1 MTNNTSMC
9 IFKSQLIDKGT
20 NKVTKENVVFDTTSS
35 RYDLAIKEVEERVK
49 LGWSVKASFMLGGGY
64 LRVDYVRA
72 DPNRYKDV
80 GKTNESKVDAEIVN
94 TGSVVVGATEADS
107 ESSGYGG
114 MDSVG
119 CEESVEVAT
128 QEVVATAAPIELA
141 EVKEVD
147 VKETPV
153 KPARK
158 SIAATKKSEVKDA

>member
-1 MTNNTSMC
+1 MC

-80 GKTNESKVDAEIVN
+80 GKTNDSVES
-94 TGSVVVGATEADS
+94 DS

-114 MDSVG
+114 LGSVG
-119 CEESVEVAT
+119 CEETPQESVEVAT
-128 QEVVATAAPIELA
+128 PVDQ
-141 EVKEVD
+141 VKEED
-147 VKETPV
+147 VKETPAKETPAKETPV
-153 KPARK
+153 KQTRK
-158 SIAATKKSEVKDA
+158 TTATKKA

>member
-1 MTNNTSMC
+1 MC

-80 GKTNESKVDAEIVN
+80 GKTNDSKVDAEPVLSGV
-94 TGSVVVGATEADS
+94 GSTEVVTEEVV
-107 ESSGYGG
+107 ESS
-114 MDSVG
+114 
-119 CEESVEVAT
+119 VA
-128 QEVVATAAPIELA
+128 Q
-141 EVKEVD
+141 VKEVD
-147 VKETPV
+147 VKEV
-153 KPARK
+153 AKPTRK
-158 SIAATKKSEVKDA
+158 TTAKKTEVKNDG

>member
-1 MTNNTSMC
+1 MC

-80 GKTNESKVDAEIVN
+80 GKTNESKE
-94 TGSVVVGATEADS
+94 SDS
-107 ESSGYGG
+107 QSSGYGG
-114 MDSVG
+114 MGSVG
-119 CEESVEVAT
+119 CEETPQETVEVST
-128 QEVVATAAPIELA
+128 QEVVEAPVAKVKEA
-141 EVKEVD
+141 EVN
-147 VKETPV
+147 ETPV
-153 KPARK
+153 NETSAKPTRK
-158 SIAATKKSEVKDA
+158 ATPTKKSDVKDA

>member
-1 MTNNTSMC
+1 MC

-80 GKTNESKVDAEIVN
+80 GKTNDSKVDAEIVN
-94 TGSVVVGATEADS
+94 TGSVVVGATEDKENTS
-107 ESSGYGG
+107 
-114 MDSVG
+114 
-119 CEESVEVAT
+119 T
-128 QEVVATAAPIELA
+128 QVTTKTTRKTTA
-141 EVKEVD
+141 
-147 VKETPV
+147 
-153 KPARK
+153 
-158 SIAATKKSEVKDA
+158 KKSEVKDDE

>member
-1 MTNNTSMC
+1 MC

-80 GKTNESKVDAEIVN
+80 GKTNNSNVDAEPALSGV
-94 TGSVVVGATEADS
+94 GSTELATE
-107 ESSGYGG
+107 
-114 MDSVG
+114 
-119 CEESVEVAT
+119 
-128 QEVVATAAPIELA
+128 EVVATVAPV
-141 EVKEVD
+141 EVKEAD
-147 VKETPV
+147 VKETPAKETPV

-158 SIAATKKSEVKDA
+158 TTATKKD

>member
-1 MTNNTSMC
+1 MC

-80 GKTNESKVDAEIVN
+80 GKTNESKPDAEPDLSGIGS
-94 TGSVVVGATEADS
+94 TG
-107 ESSGYGG
+107 
-114 MDSVG
+114 
-119 CEESVEVAT
+119 VEVETTEVA
-128 QEVVATAAPIELA
+128 QEVVATET
-141 EVKEVD
+141 
-147 VKETPV
+147 KETPV
-153 KPARK
+153 KEVVKPTRK
-158 SIAATKKSEVKDA
+158 TTTAKKA

>member
-1 MTNNTSMC
+1 MC

-80 GKTNESKVDAEIVN
+80 GKTNDSKVDAE
-94 TGSVVVGATEADS
+94 SVLSGVESTE
-107 ESSGYGG
+107 
-114 MDSVG
+114 
-119 CEESVEVAT
+119 VET
-128 QEVVATAAPIELA
+128 EEVVAPVAPVTSA
-141 EVKEVD
+141 D
-147 VKETPV
+147 VKPT
-153 KPARK
+153 RK
-158 SIAATKKSEVKDA
+158 TTTTKKSEVKDA

>member
-1 MTNNTSMC
+1 MC

-49 LGWSVKASFMLGGGY
+49 LGWSVKASFLLGGGY

-80 GKTNESKVDAEIVN
+80 GKTNNSKVDAEPVLSGV
-94 TGSVVVGATEADS
+94 GSTEVVTEDVAVS
-107 ESSGYGG
+107 AQE
-114 MDSVG
+114 VV
-119 CEESVEVAT
+119 ESVE
-128 QEVVATAAPIELA
+128 
-141 EVKEVD
+141 

-153 KPARK
+153 KPTRK
-158 SIAATKKSEVKDA
+158 TNTATKKA

>member
-80 GKTNESKVDAEIVN
+80 GKTN
-94 TGSVVVGATEADS
+94 DS
-107 ESSGYGG
+107 IGDSIESSGYGG
-114 MDSVG
+114 LGSVG
-119 CEESVEVAT
+119 CEET
-128 QEVVATAAPIELA
+128 PQEVVEAPVAQVREA
-141 EVKEVD
+141 D
-147 VKETPV
+147 VKETTCEETPIKENPV
-153 KPARK
+153 KPTRK
-158 SIAATKKSEVKDA
+158 TTAKKA

>member
-72 DPNRYKDV
+72 DPSRYKDV
-80 GKTNESKVDAEIVN
+80 GKTNDSKVDAEIVN
-94 TGSVVVGATEADS
+94 TGSVVVGATEAKENTS
-107 ESSGYGG
+107 
-114 MDSVG
+114 
-119 CEESVEVAT
+119 T
-128 QEVVATAAPIELA
+128 QVTTKTTRKTTA
-141 EVKEVD
+141 KE
-147 VKETPV
+147 
-153 KPARK
+153 
-158 SIAATKKSEVKDA
+158 SEVKDA

>member
-1 MTNNTSMC
+1 MC

-20 NKVTKENVVFDTTSS
+20 NKVTKENVQENKHVQFDTTSS

-80 GKTNESKVDAEIVN
+80 GKTNESV
-94 TGSVVVGATEADS
+94 EADS

-114 MDSVG
+114 IGSVG
-119 CEESVEVAT
+119 CEET
-128 QEVVATAAPIELA
+128 PQEVVEAPVTQ
-141 EVKEVD
+141 VKDED
-147 VKETPV
+147 IKETPV
-153 KPARK
+153 KPTRK
-158 SIAATKKSEVKDA
+158 TTTAAKKSEVKDA

>member
-1 MTNNTSMC
+1 MC

-80 GKTNESKVDAEIVN
+80 GKTNESKEDAEPALSGV
-94 TGSVVVGATEADS
+94 GSTDVAS
-107 ESSGYGG
+107 ETT
-114 MDSVG
+114 
-119 CEESVEVAT
+119 EVA
-128 QEVVATAAPIELA
+128 QEVAV
-141 EVKEVD
+141 
-147 VKETPV
+147 ETHV
-153 KPARK
+153 KPTRK
-158 SIAATKKSEVKDA
+158 TNTATKKA

>member
-1 MTNNTSMC
+1 MC

-80 GKTNESKVDAEIVN
+80 GKTND
-94 TGSVVVGATEADS
+94 SVGADS

-114 MDSVG
+114 LGSVG
-119 CEESVEVAT
+119 CDETVEVAT
-128 QEVVATAAPIELA
+128 AKGDGLTDDTDAIQAEVVEQKPKPTRKTSAT
-141 EVKEVD
+141 
-147 VKETPV
+147 
-153 KPARK
+153 
-158 SIAATKKSEVKDA
+158 TKKA

>member
-1 MTNNTSMC
+1 MC

-49 LGWSVKASFMLGGGY
+49 LGWSVKASFLLGGGY
-64 LRVDYVRA
+64 IRVDYVRA

-80 GKTNESKVDAEIVN
+80 GKTSN
-94 TGSVVVGATEADS
+94 SVEADS

-114 MDSVG
+114 LGSVG
-119 CEESVEVAT
+119 CEETVEVST
-128 QEVVATAAPIELA
+128 QEVVEST
-141 EVKEVD
+141 EVKEEG

-153 KPARK
+153 KPTRK
-158 SIAATKKSEVKDA
+158 TTTTKKVEDKSDE

>member
-1 MTNNTSMC
+1 MC

-94 TGSVVVGATEADS
+94 TESVVVGATEAQEDAS
-107 ESSGYGG
+107 AQ
-114 MDSVG
+114 
-119 CEESVEVAT
+119 AT
-128 QEVVATAAPIELA
+128 T
-141 EVKEVD
+141 K
-147 VKETPV
+147 TT
-153 KPARK
+153 RK
-158 SIAATKKSEVKDA
+158 SIAATKKSEVKNDG

>member
-1 MTNNTSMC
+1 MC

-80 GKTNESKVDAEIVN
+80 GKTND
-94 TGSVVVGATEADS
+94 SVSTES

-114 MDSVG
+114 LGSVG
-119 CEESVEVAT
+119 CEETPQESVEVP
-128 QEVVATAAPIELA
+128 VAQ
-141 EVKEVD
+141 VKEED
-147 VKETPV
+147 VK
-153 KPARK
+153 
-158 SIAATKKSEVKDA
+158 

>member
-1 MTNNTSMC
+1 MC

-80 GKTNESKVDAEIVN
+80 GKTNESKLDAEPVLSGV
-94 TGSVVVGATEADS
+94 GSTEVS
-107 ESSGYGG
+107 TESQEET
-114 MDSVG
+114 VAPV
-119 CEESVEVAT
+119 ESVE
-128 QEVVATAAPIELA
+128 
-141 EVKEVD
+141 

-153 KPARK
+153 KPTRK
-158 SIAATKKSEVKDA
+158 TTATKKA

>member
-1 MTNNTSMC
+1 MC
-9 IFKSQLIDKGT
+9 IFKSQLIDKGK

-80 GKTNESKVDAEIVN
+80 GKSNN
-94 TGSVVVGATEADS
+94 SVGDS
-107 ESSGYGG
+107 IESSGYGG
-114 MDSVG
+114 MGSVG
-119 CEESVEVAT
+119 CEETPV
-128 QEVVATAAPIELA
+128 EVVAPVAQ
-141 EVKEVD
+141 VKEGDVNETP

-153 KPARK
+153 KPTRK
-158 SIAATKKSEVKDA
+158 TTATKKA

>member
-1 MTNNTSMC
+1 MC
-9 IFKSQLIDKGT
+9 IFKSQLIDKGP

-80 GKTNESKVDAEIVN
+80 GKTNNSVES
-94 TGSVVVGATEADS
+94 DS

-114 MDSVG
+114 LGSVG
-119 CEESVEVAT
+119 CEEAVTTVAPVESVE
-128 QEVVATAAPIELA
+128 
-141 EVKEVD
+141 

-158 SIAATKKSEVKDA
+158 TTTTKKA

>member
-1 MTNNTSMC
+1 MC

-80 GKTNESKVDAEIVN
+80 GKTNELV
-94 TGSVVVGATEADS
+94 EADS

-114 MDSVG
+114 MGSVG
-119 CEESVEVAT
+119 CEEKVE
-128 QEVVATAAPIELA
+128 AP
-141 EVKEVD
+141 VTPVTSVD
-147 VKETPV
+147 VNETPIKGTPV

-158 SIAATKKSEVKDA
+158 TTTTKKSEVKDA

>member
-1 MTNNTSMC
+1 MC

-80 GKTNESKVDAEIVN
+80 GKTNESKVDVEPSLSGV
-94 TGSVVVGATEADS
+94 GSTDVVTDEVTVATED
-107 ESSGYGG
+107 
-114 MDSVG
+114 
-119 CEESVEVAT
+119 
-128 QEVVATAAPIELA
+128 
-141 EVKEVD
+141 VKEVA
-147 VKETPV
+147 
-153 KPARK
+153 KPKPTRK
-158 SIAATKKSEVKDA
+158 TTNANKSEVKDD

>member
-1 MTNNTSMC
+1 MC

-80 GKTNESKVDAEIVN
+80 GKTNDSKVDAEPVLSGV
-94 TGSVVVGATEADS
+94 GSTEVVTE
-107 ESSGYGG
+107 G
-114 MDSVG
+114 
-119 CEESVEVAT
+119 VAVSA
-128 QEVVATAAPIELA
+128 QEVVATVAQ
-141 EVKEVD
+141 VKDED
-147 VKETPV
+147 IKETPV
-153 KPARK
+153 KPTRK
-158 SIAATKKSEVKDA
+158 TTTATKKSEVKDV

>member
-1 MTNNTSMC
+1 MC

-94 TGSVVVGATEADS
+94 TGSVVVGATEAKENTS
-107 ESSGYGG
+107 
-114 MDSVG
+114 
-119 CEESVEVAT
+119 T
-128 QEVVATAAPIELA
+128 QVTTKTTRKTTA
-141 EVKEVD
+141 KE
-147 VKETPV
+147 
-153 KPARK
+153 
-158 SIAATKKSEVKDA
+158 SEVKDA